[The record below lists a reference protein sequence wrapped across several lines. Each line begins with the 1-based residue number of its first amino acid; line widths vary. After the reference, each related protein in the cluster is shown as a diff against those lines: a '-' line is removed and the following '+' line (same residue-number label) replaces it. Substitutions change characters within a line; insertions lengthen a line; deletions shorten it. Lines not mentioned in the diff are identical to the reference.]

1 MSAKYGPDGVQVKVP
16 PEDGAAKPTDAKKGN
31 QKQNIV
37 LAVLVIIYF
46 ALPHALGGAEGTWT
60 FLESMYFAVQTFT
73 TVGYGDYTPKTDGGK
88 IFVCFYIHLALVCIA
103 VAVSN
108 IMDNI
113 TRVAAEARKRAQK
126 DAMKKGV
133 QKKSAPKEEEESG
146 LFHEPT
152 KAEKR
157 WAQRKRFLMF
167 LFLHVGTLVGGGLIF
182 AYAEDWE
189 EAGVEGNTFVNGFY
203 FAVVTMTTVG
213 YGDIT
218 AQDPLSMAAAVFVML
233 FGVPIIGVTLQEL
246 TGMIFA
252 AEKEELELE
261 LVGGLNHSHFESMLD
276 FTTELATACGTPAK
290 GKDGKISRFEF
301 LCFTLV
307 KNDVVEMENIE
318 IAMKNF
324 NDLDADGSGE
334 LEVGDLM

>member
-1 MSAKYGPDGVQVKVP
+1 MSAKYGPDDAQVKSP

-46 ALPHALGGAEGTWT
+46 ALPHSLGGAEGDWT

-88 IFVCFYIHLALVCIA
+88 IFVSFYIHLALVCIA
-103 VAVSN
+103 VAFSN

-113 TRVAAEARKRAQK
+113 TRVAAEARKRSQK
-126 DAMKKGV
+126 EAMKKGV
-133 QKKSAPKEEEESG
+133 KKKSAPKEEEESG

-233 FGVPIIGVTLQEL
+233 FGVPIIGVAESGRPGRAEL
-246 TGMIFA
+246 
-252 AEKEELELE
+252 L
-261 LVGGLNHSHFESMLD
+261 
-276 FTTELATACGTPAK
+276 AK
-290 GKDGKISRFEF
+290 GWPTG
-301 LCFTLV
+301 
-307 KNDVVEMENIE
+307 E
-318 IAMKNF
+318 I
-324 NDLDADGSGE
+324 
-334 LEVGDLM
+334 